1 LLRSDTFSLS
11 GGLEQIHHGAT
22 KTILDFQEEIG
33 RTKRSSGQAWPA
45 VCIVFFFG
53 RFFRLALCG
62 AYEGSATPSSQQYPN
77 PFSHVI
83 GTFAAHSS

>member
-22 KTILDFQEEIG
+22 KTILDFQEEIR
-33 RTKRSSGQAWPA
+33 RTKRSSGQARPA

-53 RFFRLALCG
+53 RSFPLALCG
-62 AYEGSATPSSQQYPN
+62 AYEEAATPSRRN
-77 PFSHVI
+77 IRTLFR
-83 GTFAAHSS
+83 T